1 MQLGSPNFEAYNRT
15 LRRVMWADFID
26 EQMRVARENSYRASL
41 VQEPYRDQAS
51 LTALMTLSRNVTDVG
66 R

>member
-1 MQLGSPNFEAYNRT
+1 MQLGTPNFEAYNRT

-26 EQMRVARENSYRASL
+26 EQLRVARESTYRASL
-41 VQEPYRDQAS
+41 VQDPYRDQAS
-51 LTALMTLSRNVTDVG
+51 LTALMALTRKVTDLG